1 MHLAKLSRRRTS
13 GAKALS
19 GGLNEEK
26 LQLKHIKSLLHYKQS
41 DPDEINLQILI
52 NTTKSTDERQIR
64 LSVIKEHVTYRC
76 MS

>member
-19 GGLNEEK
+19 GGLNEK
-26 LQLKHIKSLLHYKQS
+26 LQLKALLHYKQS

>member
-26 LQLKHIKSLLHYKQS
+26 LQLKHKSLLHYKQS
-41 DPDEINLQILI
+41 DPDVVIAS
-52 NTTKSTDERQIR
+52 NTTEI
-64 LSVIKEHVTYRC
+64 I
-76 MS
+76 